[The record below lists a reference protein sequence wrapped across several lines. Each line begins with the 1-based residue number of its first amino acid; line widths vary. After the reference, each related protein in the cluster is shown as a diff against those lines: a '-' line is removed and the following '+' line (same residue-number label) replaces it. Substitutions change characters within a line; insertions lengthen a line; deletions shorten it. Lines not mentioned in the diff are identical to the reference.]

1 MSQSS
6 QLKSREELLEQAPM
20 EFLDELTGELMY
32 DPVMLPNSHTILDR
46 SNIERALLEKPVDP
60 FDRTPL
66 TKEQLIP
73 RKCWRT
79 RLDS

>member
-1 MSQSS
+1 
-6 QLKSREELLEQAPM
+6 M

-46 SNIERALLEKPVDP
+46 SNIERALLEEPVDP

-73 RKCWRT
+73 RKCWRHVFI
-79 RLDS
+79 L